1 MKAFSALVLLA
12 VIGFSGAIRDE
23 VKSPVEKVV
32 KLLEELQADLERD
45 QKVEQQIYDRYAC
58 WCETT
63 SGNKAAKIE
72 LMHSDVFAL
81 TQEVLELK
89 GEVAVLSKEIAD
101 KTAKIAENEEFIKDA
116 TAVRS
121 KENGEWMAE
130 KAELEEAIDALERAI
145 KVLAGGATK
154 KALLQDSDATSQA
167 ARLQAMVTIRSVVSA
182 LPGNANL
189 GPKKLAAIQS
199 FANSLQEP
207 QAADA
212 ESASYAPQSA
222 TVQGILKDMYD
233 TFTGDLESITS
244 KEMQSQKDY
253 EHSVHDVTVELKGQ
267 EGGNGKEAVKGLIQM
282 VAEAEEKKAEASQE
296 LASTI
301 QELDDTKKE
310 LEALIEFFD
319 MLKGTCK
326 AKHEEW
332 TLRKSQ
338 RLEEIEG
345 IKKALEILT
354 SDEAR
359 ALFAKAI
366 KPGMETSFMQLDSDS
381 LLTDATMKAYNVLK
395 AQAKKS
401 HSLRLAALAA
411 TVRTMGHGH
420 FDKVI
425 KKIDE
430 MIQTLKDEEAE
441 DIKQRDW
448 CKDEYQDNSEEK
460 AELKWKIKN
469 NEAMIMKLTKTIEG
483 LIAEIESTEKEIT
496 ATEEQIKQM
505 EDERTTE
512 HEDFQNTKKDDEQAI
527 ELLEKAKEVLS
538 SYYKKNDV
546 DMGPV
551 QGSSKL
557 LQEPEF
563 EVSADQAPDATFA
576 DKGSRKNQGKGII
589 SILTMII
596 EDLEAEIKNGI
607 KDEVAAQAEF
617 EKNVD
622 AAKKLISDL
631 EEKKSNLED
640 DKAETEQKR
649 DEEDEDKKSNEKDLG
664 NNEEYLKSI
673 KPDCDWMLNS
683 FEERREKRKAE
694 TNGLIQAKEFLSGA
708 APPSA
713 MMQASA
719 TFDDSSFQQIN
730 FVSLRR

>member
-1 MKAFSALVLLA
+1 MKVFSSFVFLALL
-12 VIGFSGAIRDE
+12 SGAAAVSNE

-32 KLLEELQADLERD
+32 KLLEELKADLERD
-45 QKVEQQIYDRYAC
+45 QKVEQQIYDKYAC

-63 SGNKAAKIE
+63 SGEKAAKIM
-72 LMHSDVFAL
+72 LMESDVFKL

-101 KTAKIAENEEFIKDA
+101 KSIKIAANEKFIKDS
-116 TAVRS
+116 TAVRQG
-121 KENGEWMAE
+121 ENADWMAE

-145 KVLAGGATK
+145 KVLSGQVNFVGK
-154 KALLQDSDATSQA
+154 NKALLQDSDAESQEARTKAMTS
-167 ARLQAMVTIRSVVSA
+167 IRSVVRA
-182 LPGNANL
+182 LPSNANL
-189 GPKKLAAIQS
+189 GPKKLAAIQD
-199 FANSLQEP
+199 FAKHLQEP
-207 QAADA
+207 QAADD
-212 ESASYAPQSA
+212 SASYAPQSA

-233 TFTGDLESITS
+233 TFTADLESITV
-244 KEMQSQKDY
+244 KEAQSQKQY
-253 EHSVHDVTVELKGQ
+253 EEAVHDTTVEL
-267 EGGNGKEAVKGLIQM
+267 NGDDETKGLIQM
-282 VAEAEEKKAEASQE
+282 VAEAEDKKAEAAQN
-296 LASTI
+296 LADTI

-310 LEALIEFFD
+310 LEALKEFFD
-319 MLKGTCK
+319 MMKGACK

-332 TLRKSQ
+332 ELRKSQ

-359 ALFAKAI
+359 ALFANAI

-381 LLTDATMKAYNVLK
+381 TATDATMKAYNVLK
-395 AQAKKS
+395 DQAKKS
-401 HSLRLAALAA
+401 HSMRLAALAA

-430 MIQTLKDEEAE
+430 IIQTLKDEEAE

-448 CKDEYQDNSEEK
+448 CKDEYQENSEEK

-469 NEAMIMKLTKTIEG
+469 NEAMIVKLTKIIDGLVEQIE
-483 LIAEIESTEKEIT
+483 ACVKEIE
-496 ATEEQIKQM
+496 ATKEQIKQM
-505 EDERTTE
+505 EDERKDE
-512 HEDFQNTKKDDEQAI
+512 HEEFQNAKSDDEKAI
-527 ELLEKAKEVLS
+527 ELLEKTKEVLS
-538 SYYKKNDV
+538 SYYEKNKIDI
-546 DMGPV
+546 GPV

-557 LQEPEF
+557 LQQQGPEF
-563 EVSADQAPDATFA
+563 EISKDQAPDATFS

-589 SILTMII
+589 SIITMII

-607 KDEVAAQAEF
+607 KDEVSAQAEF

-622 AAKKLISDL
+622 AAKKLIADL

-640 DKAETEQKR
+640 DKAETESKR
-649 DEEDEDKKSNEKDLG
+649 DDESEDKKSNEKNLE

-694 TNGLIQAKEFLSGA
+694 MNGLVQAKEYLSGG
-708 APPSA
+708 APPA
-713 MMQASA
+713 MMQAA
-719 TFDDSSFQQIN
+719 TSFDDSRLEQISFT
-730 FVSLRR
+730 SLRR